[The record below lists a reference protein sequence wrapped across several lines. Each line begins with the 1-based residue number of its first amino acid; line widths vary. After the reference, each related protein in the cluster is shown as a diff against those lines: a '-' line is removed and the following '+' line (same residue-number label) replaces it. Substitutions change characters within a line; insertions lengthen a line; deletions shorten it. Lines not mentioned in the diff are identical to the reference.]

1 MLHEPAQQQQHDPS
15 SGYKTVIG
23 AWMFL
28 IYAIVYVGFVTINLV
43 NARLMAKEIVFGLNL
58 ACVYGFGLILL
69 AMIMAL
75 IYNFLCTKKENQ
87 LKGQK

>member
-1 MLHEPAQQQQHDPS
+1 MLHEPAQQQHHDPS

-43 NARLMAKEIVFGLNL
+43 NASLMAKEIVFGLNL